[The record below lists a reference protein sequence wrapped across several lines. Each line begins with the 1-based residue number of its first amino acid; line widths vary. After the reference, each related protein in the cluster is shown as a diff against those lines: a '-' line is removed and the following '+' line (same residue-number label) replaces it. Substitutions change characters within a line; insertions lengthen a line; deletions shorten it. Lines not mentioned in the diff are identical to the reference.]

1 MCDNS
6 YGDDYDKYTREHGD
20 GGKVE
25 TSGNSLHTQ
34 NIQVSTRAKNGEYGL
49 WLLDPTTITIGNGT
63 DSHTLASGEYTYD
76 GGDANG
82 FIDGPTLNASLN
94 GNNVG
99 ITADNITL
107 AENYSDSYSTTLTL
121 NATSVITL
129 TGSFNRS
136 AGSIV
141 ANAGTTLTGAGGLAC
156 GAACTVSIGADSTTY
171 TGVINTPSFTK
182 QGSGTLT
189 LSGSNT
195 IGAATVASG
204 GIKRTWKWTWGQC
217 CFRSRRSFC

>member
-1 MCDNS
+1 MYVGGGWQGAKVADHKPS
-6 YGDDYDKYTREHGD
+6 KTVTVTSDTTIDASAISEGDGGEVVIWSDVPDPSSVTRAHGVIKAEGGKQSGD

-25 TSGNSLHTQ
+25 TSGNSLYTQ

-107 AENYSDSYSTTLTL
+107 AESYNDSYATTP
-121 NATSVITL
+121 NIECYIRYHS
-129 TGSFNRS
+129 NR
-136 AGSIV
+136 
-141 ANAGTTLTGAGGLAC
+141 
-156 GAACTVSIGADSTTY
+156 
-171 TGVINTPSFTK
+171 F
-182 QGSGTLT
+182 
-189 LSGSNT
+189 
-195 IGAATVASG
+195 
-204 GIKRTWKWTWGQC
+204 
-217 CFRSRRSFC
+217 F

>member
-1 MCDNS
+1 M
-6 YGDDYDKYTREHGD
+6 
-20 GGKVE
+20 
-25 TSGNSLHTQ
+25 
-34 NIQVSTRAKNGEYGL
+34 
-49 WLLDPTTITIGNGT
+49 LDPTTITIGNGQQ
-63 DSHTLASGEYTYD
+63 HTLVSGEYTYD

-82 FIDGPTLNASLN
+82 FIDGPTLNASLD

-107 AENYSDSYSTTLTL
+107 AENYSDSHATTLTL

-129 TGSFNRS
+129 TGSFNR
-136 AGSIV
+136 AGTIV

-156 GAACTVSIGADSTTY
+156 GVACTVSIGADSTTY

-195 IGAATVASG
+195 IGATTVVSG
-204 GIKRTWKWTWGQC
+204 RY
-217 CFRSRRSFC
+217 